1 MAAAKKAEKKAAP
14 NPDAHMLAKYE
25 HHKGMAEKHRA
36 HADLIEAKLKVQGKR
51 IAHDYGHGPSSAY
64 DSKPVK
70 RKIVKDS

>member
-14 NPDAHMLAKYE
+14 SPDAHMLAKYE
-25 HHKGMAEKHRA
+25 HHRGMAEKHRA

-51 IAHDYGHGPSSAY
+51 IAHDYGHSSPAY

-70 RKIVKDS
+70 RKIVKDA